1 MVYGVDLDTIW
12 RGFQSQVLMQLE
24 SLLLQKLKPQLES
37 GGCEPQVVSVQFHG
51 SRCSFHFAQQIS

>member
-12 RGFQSQVLMQLE
+12 RGFQSQVLLQLE
-24 SLLLQKLKPQLES
+24 SLPSQKLKPQLES

-51 SRCSFHFAQQIS
+51 SRSSFQFAQQIS